1 MNWLENC
8 GLWLGGG
15 GGELQRGAA
24 SFWDSSGSFLI
35 IILVLE

>member
-15 GGELQRGAA
+15 GGGSCRGGQHR
-24 SFWDSSGSFLI
+24 FGT
-35 IILVLE
+35 VLALF